1 MRIFRI
7 ISAEGEFPCC
17 WLPLIGYTFFLNQL
31 VILMKYKTTAQSE
44 LTRLESAW
52 PPWCSLLAS
61 KAPFGATHD
70 LPVARC
76 FCSNLRS
83 ERWKNNFV
91 ILERENKTHIL
102 SFVALFFFLTRTVDM
117 FLWIICP
124 SHLCHSTEATCRKW
138 RWFADNVFKL
148 FLRQCL
154 QLTRCLVGNLQ
165 GGGPPKI
172 KIPTACGLWRG
183 HFDWKISRASM
194 TGKQSRFAH

>member
-1 MRIFRI
+1 
-7 ISAEGEFPCC
+7 
-17 WLPLIGYTFFLNQL
+17 
-31 VILMKYKTTAQSE
+31 MKYKTTAQSE

-102 SFVALFFFLTRTVDM
+102 SFVALFFFSNQNCGYVPVDY
-117 FLWIICP
+117 LP
-124 SHLCHSTEATCRKW
+124 ES
-138 RWFADNVFKL
+138 
-148 FLRQCL
+148 
-154 QLTRCLVGNLQ
+154 LVSQ
-165 GGGPPKI
+165 
-172 KIPTACGLWRG
+172 
-183 HFDWKISRASM
+183 H
-194 TGKQSRFAH
+194 

>member
-1 MRIFRI
+1 
-7 ISAEGEFPCC
+7 
-17 WLPLIGYTFFLNQL
+17 
-31 VILMKYKTTAQSE
+31 MKYKTTAKGEQ
-44 LTRLESAW
+44 AGI
-52 PPWCSLLAS
+52 CLASMVLITGS
-61 KAPFGATHD
+61 KAPFGAIHN

-76 FCSNLRS
+76 FSLSLCS
-83 ERWKNNFV
+83 EWWKNNFM
-91 ILERENKTHIL
+91 ILQRENKTHIL
-102 SFVALFFFLTRTVDM
+102 SFVALFLTRPVNM
-117 FLWIICP
+117 FMWIICL

-138 RWFADNVFKL
+138 RWFVDNVFKL

-183 HFDWKISRASM
+183 HVDWKISRASM